1 MAPSFFCPL
10 PTTTAKWLGERYT
23 VHVLDR
29 AVIGYLA
36 STTESPEAVRDG
48 YGGAYLTFFETC
60 GLFFPILEPIL
71 SILAELVRAREE
83 GLLFDLEELRHL
95 VLMKRNNQNSGT
107 FLMSPRPG
115 CHIIH
120 GILYRDQNWREE
132 FFVFKIDE
140 ASVGNFDFSRLP
152 RNWAE
157 NIAAFSMLDG
167 SGVAS
172 EIAGAFE
179 DEAEHS
185 QKKVGDSSTNPTP
198 SDRLERQLARRSSFR
213 TIRSASAGKAASRL
227 PPISILDSDDEGS
240 PEARRPPV
248 PLSPGLR
255 DNSDAASR
263 KRRHSSKAVME
274 EPSRSKRKSKGQR
287 FGLEGDG
294 PSSVG

>member
-1 MAPSFFCPL
+1 
-10 PTTTAKWLGERYT
+10 
-23 VHVLDR
+23 
-29 AVIGYLA
+29 
-36 STTESPEAVRDG
+36 
-48 YGGAYLTFFETC
+48 
-60 GLFFPILEPIL
+60 
-71 SILAELVRAREE
+71 
-83 GLLFDLEELRHL
+83 
-95 VLMKRNNQNSGT
+95 
-107 FLMSPRPG
+107 
-115 CHIIH
+115 
-120 GILYRDQNWREE
+120 
-132 FFVFKIDE
+132 
-140 ASVGNFDFSRLP
+140 
-152 RNWAE
+152 
-157 NIAAFSMLDG
+157 MLDG

-185 QKKVGDSSTNPTP
+185 QKKVGDSSTNPSP

-213 TIRSASAGKAASRL
+213 TFRSASAGKAASRL

-274 EPSRSKRKSKGQR
+274 EPSRSKRKSKGRR

-294 PSSVG
+294 PSSVGQDGLVSLARRTRFVGCRSPSLASPEEEGSYTKVVIASSKVGFVGLYVFLL